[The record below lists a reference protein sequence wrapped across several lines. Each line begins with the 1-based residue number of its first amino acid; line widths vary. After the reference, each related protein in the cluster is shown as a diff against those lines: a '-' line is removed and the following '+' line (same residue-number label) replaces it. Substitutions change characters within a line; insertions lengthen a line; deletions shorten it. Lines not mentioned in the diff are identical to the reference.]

1 MRKLLLLFVVFSAF
15 ELSAQ
20 SDTCFNPNSKDYY
33 RCNRTE
39 ELICIDYLINDLEEL
54 EEKLL
59 SVHPDP
65 YAYCGKEAFDKAF
78 KKAFDYYTEERTI
91 IQHAQNLN
99 RFIRVVEDSHLQTH
113 VYGLMYEASSASSG
127 YLPLFIQRID
137 EKFYVEEDYIG
148 GPPVGSEI
156 ISIGKLSMTELHKLA
171 KEWSVDEGNAMK
183 ASDEAASYYY
193 TPAQFFANP
202 MQNDWD
208 VEKIIFRIDNKMDSV
223 EVQLID
229 MKQLQKIRREH
240 FKQNKKNIEATF
252 YLNEKGQ
259 FNLQDWKGV
268 LTIHSF
274 ASRPFQNDAKKIRKF
289 FQAVRELGITDIAI
303 DVRDNPGGSSA
314 MVEYLCSFLM
324 PNGLNTPSNIIW
336 KASDHSYQVISNF
349 RLRHF
354 RKSIEKRFK
363 RNEDMYQYFMLSQTP
378 LEELDTAFFSIPQRQ
393 RREHVYNGTLAIFMN
408 GNTVSAACDFAQL
421 LQSKHRA
428 VLIGSPCNATANGT
442 WGNATTV
449 QLTET
454 GITYS
459 IPTIRYNY
467 NNTFSYSRTP
477 ILPNIP
483 LEQTIE
489 DLKSGR
495 DTVLEYFIEN

>member
-1 MRKLLLLFVVFSAF
+1 MRKLVLLFVIFSAF

-20 SDTCFNPNSKDYY
+20 SDTCFDPNSKGFY

-65 YAYCGKEAFDKAF
+65 YAYCGKEAFDRAF
-78 KKAFDYYTEERTI
+78 KKAFDYYSEERTL

-99 RFIRVVEDSHLQTH
+99 RFTRVIQDSHLQTH
-113 VYGLMYEASSASSG
+113 VYGLMFEASTVSSG
-127 YLPLFIQRID
+127 FLPLFIQRID

-156 ISIGKLSMTELHKLA
+156 ISIGKLPMTELHNLA
-171 KEWSVDEGNAMK
+171 KEWSVDEGNAMH
-183 ASDEAASYYY
+183 ASDEAAAYYY

-202 MQNDWD
+202 LQNDWD
-208 VEKIIFRIDNKMDSV
+208 AEKIVFRIDNKIDSIK
-223 EVQLID
+223 VQLAN

-240 FKQNKKNIEATF
+240 FKSSRKNIDATF
-252 YLNEKGQ
+252 YLNEEKA
-259 FNLQDWKGV
+259 V
-268 LTIHSF
+268 LTVRSF
-274 ASRPFQNDAKKIRKF
+274 SAHPFQNDIKKIRKF
-289 FQAVRELGITDIAI
+289 FQATRELGIRDIAI
-303 DVRDNPGGSSA
+303 DVRNNPGGSSA

-336 KASDHSYQVISNF
+336 KASDHSFQVISNF
-349 RLRHF
+349 RLKHF
-354 RKSIEKRFK
+354 RKSAEKRFK
-363 RNEDMYQYFMLSQTP
+363 RNEDMYQYFLLSQTP

-393 RREHVYNGTLAIFMN
+393 RREHVYNGSLAIFMN

-421 LQSKHRA
+421 LQSNHRA
-428 VLIGSPCNATANGT
+428 VLIGTPCNATANGT

-477 ILPNIP
+477 ILPNVP
-483 LEQTIE
+483 LEQTLE
-489 DLKSGR
+489 DLKSGK
-495 DTVLEYFIEN
+495 DSVLEYFIKN